1 MHPVSRRLPLK
12 LISAGL
18 ASALAA
24 RASFAQTRPAASR
37 RIVLGQSVPLTGAAD
52 QIGVAY
58 SAGAKLFFAAFNER
72 KNNPGY
78 NFEQKILDDSYD
90 ANKAAANTK
99 QLIADKV
106 DALFGYVGTASSDAA
121 AVVAKGS
128 ETVFFAP
135 FAGSDALRAKEQTH
149 VFHVRPSLSDEAV
162 RIVRHCQTLSQTRIA
177 LLAEDDA
184 MGRAGLAAVTQALAD
199 AKMQP
204 LVASAFVPVN
214 SDKVQSAV
222 ASIMKGQPQAVLQ
235 VALFNSSA
243 AFIRQMRKAG
253 YAGAFMNF
261 SVVGLDPLFTA
272 LGKEIAGV
280 VVSQVVPSPRSVTV
294 PIVREYLAAIETSDQ
309 TPSYESLEGFIAAKT
324 FAEAVRRAG
333 GKGFDSAALQ
343 KTLAGMTDYDVGGF
357 RVNLRAGVR
366 DAVRSIDLVTVTAD
380 GRVLR

>member
-1 MHPVSRRLPLK
+1 MHQVSRRLPLK
-12 LISAGL
+12 LISVGL

-24 RASFAQTRPAASR
+24 RASFAQTKPAASR
-37 RIVLGQSVPLTGAAD
+37 RIVLGQSVPVTGAAD
-52 QIGVAY
+52 QIGLAY

-78 NFEQKILDDSYD
+78 TFEQKILDDSYD

-121 AVVAKGS
+121 AAAAKPS

-214 SDKVQSAV
+214 SDKVQPAV
-222 ASIMKGQPQAVLQ
+222 ASIMKAQPQAVLQ

-294 PIVREYLAAIETSDQ
+294 PIVKEYLAAIEPQ
-309 TPSYESLEGFIAAKT
+309 IKRPAMKA
-324 FAEAVRRAG
+324 
-333 GKGFDSAALQ
+333 
-343 KTLAGMTDYDVGGF
+343 
-357 RVNLRAGVR
+357 
-366 DAVRSIDLVTVTAD
+366 
-380 GRVLR
+380 